1 MMNLSFDE
9 LRKAN
14 LDRLQCFQELIDDWN
29 IAEWM
34 NAVAGETGEACNLA
48 KKHLRQSPFDPPK
61 AELEKEIAHELA
73 DIITYVDLA
82 AARLG
87 IDLGEAVRAK
97 FNLISKRV
105 GYKKEL

>member
-1 MMNLSFDE
+1 MSLSFDE
-9 LRKAN
+9 LRQASLN
-14 LDRLQCFQELIDDWN
+14 RLPYFHESIDDWN

-48 KKHLRQSPFDPPK
+48 KKHLRQSPFDPPR
-61 AELEKEIAHELA
+61 AELEREIAHELA
-73 DIITYVDLA
+73 DIVAYVDLA

-97 FNLISKRV
+97 FNLVSKRV
-105 GYKKEL
+105 GYTKEL